1 MREQH
6 LPCVRAGEG
15 DKQEGCG
22 GGENL
27 PDQVR
32 LPQGHGPGG
41 GKVRDQGLALQG
53 LRLRSSSNTRAVD
66 KVSSVSLTGAIPDF
80 TLDAVYEPI
89 KIFFVNV
96 EIFFRTQILYS
107 LDIAMVSLQLELWP
121 GSVVVESGTGLGSL
135 SHALARTVAPRGHL
149 HNFEFHAE
157 RVEKARVEFAETA
170 SHRDVCMPLLLS
182 KS

>member
-1 MREQH
+1 M
-6 LPCVRAGEG
+6 
-15 DKQEGCG
+15 
-22 GGENL
+22 
-27 PDQVR
+27 
-32 LPQGHGPGG
+32 
-41 GKVRDQGLALQG
+41 
-53 LRLRSSSNTRAVD
+53 D

-89 KIFFVNV
+89 KIFFVNI

-149 HNFEFHAE
+149 HTFEFHAE

>member
-1 MREQH
+1 M
-6 LPCVRAGEG
+6 
-15 DKQEGCG
+15 
-22 GGENL
+22 
-27 PDQVR
+27 
-32 LPQGHGPGG
+32 
-41 GKVRDQGLALQG
+41 
-53 LRLRSSSNTRAVD
+53 D

-89 KIFFVNV
+89 KIFFVNI

-149 HNFEFHAE
+149 HTSDFRAE
-157 RVEKARVEFAETA
+157 RVQKARVKFAEHGLGA
-170 SHRDVCMPLLLS
+170 Y
-182 KS
+182 